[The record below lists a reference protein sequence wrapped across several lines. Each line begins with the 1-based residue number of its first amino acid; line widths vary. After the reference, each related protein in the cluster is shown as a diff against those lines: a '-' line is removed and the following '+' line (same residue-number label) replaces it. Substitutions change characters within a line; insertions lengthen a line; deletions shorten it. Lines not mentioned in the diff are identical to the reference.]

1 MDELIFVDFSL
12 SPYNHAT
19 TTLRI
24 PELFLFIQIWT
35 VIPQM
40 ITKHL

>member
-12 SPYNHAT
+12 SPIILQP